1 MHIKQKCTLLP
12 EVYVTQ
18 CTNTVAKITFNSISE
33 YLSAI
38 RRKHDNR
45 DSGLLNSHTQT
56 QNIKQNKNKKNKHK
70 QYTCILQ
77 YDNQTKK

>member
-56 QNIKQNKNKKNKHK
+56 QNIKQNKKK
-70 QYTCILQ
+70 T
-77 YDNQTKK
+77 QTIHMHTSIP